1 MEKLKGIALLLLITV
16 VIVLAFQPSL
26 AKAEKPELSLK
37 TDKSIYHVGENVTII
52 LANTGEETVEIGGYP
67 AWQIS
72 TYPEDEPVFPEV
84 YAFLIWNLA
93 PGESDVFIW
102 NSTFVETGTYIVR
115 DLQGWGLSAMFEIVS
130 ETTPEFSTNIELAI
144 FMILSMFIV
153 ILIKKTK
160 SFRFWKNL

>member
-1 MEKLKGIALLLLITV
+1 MKKSKVVSLFLLTTIL
-16 VIVLAFQPSL
+16 IVLIFQPIL

-72 TYPEDEPVFPEV
+72 TYPEDKSIFPEV

-93 PGESDVFIW
+93 HGESDVFVW
-102 NSTFVETGTYIVR
+102 GSTFVEPGTYIVK
-115 DLQGWGLSAMFEIVS
+115 DIQGWGLYTIFEIVP
-130 ETTPEFSTNIELAI
+130 ETTPEFSSNHALAV
-144 FMILSMFIV
+144 FMILSLFAL
-153 ILIKKTK
+153 ILTKKK
-160 SFRFWKNL
+160 CKEL

>member
-1 MEKLKGIALLLLITV
+1 MKKLKAISLFLLITIL
-16 VIVLAFQPSL
+16 IVLAFQPPL

-72 TYPEDEPVFPEV
+72 TYPEDKPIFPEV

-93 PGESDVFIW
+93 PGECDVFVW
-102 NSTFVETGTYIVR
+102 DSTFVEPGTYIIK
-115 DLQGWGLSAMFEIVS
+115 DLHGWGLSTIFEIVP
-130 ETTPEFSTNIELAI
+130 ETTPEFSSNNALVV
-144 FMILSMFIV
+144 FMILSMFAF
-153 ILIKKTK
+153 ILAKKK
-160 SFRFWKNL
+160 CREL